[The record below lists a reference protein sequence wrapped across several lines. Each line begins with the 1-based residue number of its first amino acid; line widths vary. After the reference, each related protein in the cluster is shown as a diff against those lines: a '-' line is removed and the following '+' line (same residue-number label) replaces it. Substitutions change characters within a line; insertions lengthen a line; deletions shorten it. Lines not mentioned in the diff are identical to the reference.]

1 MKQRCRSALDWQ
13 ITSSVQK
20 FLSSPRIKNI
30 SLYRNSDLRY
40 PSRVP
45 GPRRGVSRIV
55 TMRWAGDAMAVAG
68 SGATVRFPKGG
79 GPPLDVRLL
88 RTAKSC
94 GPGAATLA
102 SIPAGLCW
110 RDNGGKKG
118 RSPGRVR
125 ISRKPIAWGKPGCLG
140 CTCQDRVHSTLR
152 SAHGAAGAASARLSL
167 RPLPKERVK
176 EMAKP
181 GEIIPREREDLPER
195 HCNAASSNSPGIEAQ
210 RGLKPRP
217 FRSAEA
223 GRSTCPRG

>member
-1 MKQRCRSALDWQ
+1 M
-13 ITSSVQK
+13 IE
-20 FLSSPRIKNI
+20 NI

-40 PSRVP
+40 GLRRP
-45 GPRRGVSRIV
+45 GPVEGRFANV
-55 TMRWAGDAMAVAG
+55 TTRWAGDAMAVAG
-68 SGATVRFPKGG
+68 SGATARFPKGI

-110 RDNGGKKG
+110 RGNGGKRG

-125 ISRKPIAWGKPGCLG
+125 ISRKAIAWGKPGCLG
-140 CTCQDRVHSTLR
+140 CTCQNRVHSTLR

-167 RPLPKERVK
+167 RPLPRKRVK

-181 GEIIPREREDLPER
+181 GETIPREREALPER
-195 HCNAASSNSPGIEAQ
+195 HANPTSQ
-210 RGLKPRP
+210 RAPIHA
-217 FRSAEA
+217 RSA
-223 GRSTCPRG
+223 PRKPADRPARGHRRRLSPEPLTP